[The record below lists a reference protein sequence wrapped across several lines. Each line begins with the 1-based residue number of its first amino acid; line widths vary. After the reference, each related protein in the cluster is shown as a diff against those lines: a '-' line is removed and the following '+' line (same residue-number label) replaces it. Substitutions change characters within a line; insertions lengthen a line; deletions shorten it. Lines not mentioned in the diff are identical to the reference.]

1 MSRLGSSRGA
11 AASFGVQQLRDKVD
25 ALLSSAG
32 HQTSQQKTEYL
43 TTYISKWSMGRQ
55 RMTHQQFIGA
65 LQSLHLPLA
74 GAGEVFSALD
84 KDGNGSIDIREFC
97 DAVLV
102 PGSLPPA
109 RSAMR
114 AAGSAVLGSA
124 SNTVAGG
131 LPGVGGPADTERYE
145 RTGTMMPAA
154 PAERGYTPRHV
165 PSMQKVGSGSQN
177 GSRTGSRMA
186 SATRNP
192 AMSGAAEQGVG
203 GRDTM
208 PMSRPPRARPPM
220 SKTSMMEVDLSDM
233 LVDRFRAIVLHRGG
247 AHGIHTLART
257 FRIMD
262 DDRNRRI
269 SLDELHYGLQ
279 DYGIHMEV
287 KDLQLLLAAIDRDNT
302 GSLSFD
308 EFLVAIR
315 GVISPRRQALI
326 NMAFD
331 ILDASGDGVVRVDD
345 IAANFSARGDPDVLT
360 GRHPEDQALERFLN
374 QFDGVNRDGTV
385 TRNEFMEYYKNV
397 SASIDDD
404 DYFELMIR
412 NAWHISGGS
421 GQYQNTANTRLLV
434 TLVDGT
440 QKVVS
445 LEHDLG
451 LDVRNAAAVKAQLK
465 AQGITNV
472 SGYSIGSAA

>member
-1 MSRLGSSRGA
+1 MSRLGSSRGTA
-11 AASFGVQQLRDKVD
+11 GSLGVQQLRDKIEL
-25 ALLSSAG
+25 LLSSAG

-84 KDGNGSIDIREFC
+84 KDGNGTIDIREFC
-97 DAVLV
+97 DALVLNS
-102 PGSLPPA
+102 PLPNA

-114 AAGSAVLGSA
+114 AAGSAVLGSS
-124 SNTVAGG
+124 SNVAAGG
-131 LPGVGGPADTERYE
+131 LPGVGGQPESERYE
-145 RTGTMMPAA
+145 RTGNMMPAP
-154 PAERGYTPRHV
+154 PAERGYTPRAV
-165 PSMQKVGSGSQN
+165 PTMQRVGSGSQN
-177 GSRTGSRMA
+177 GSRNGSRKA
-186 SATRNP
+186 SATRSP
-192 AMSGAAEQGVG
+192 MMSGSLEQQGVS
-203 GRDTM
+203 GRETT
-208 PMSRPPRARPPM
+208 PMGKPPRARPPVNRDP
-220 SKTSMMEVDLSDM
+220 MMEVDLSDM
-233 LVDRFRAIVLHRGG
+233 LVDRFRQIVLHRGG

-257 FRIMD
+257 FRIID
-262 DDRNRRI
+262 DDGNRRI
-269 SLDELHYGLQ
+269 SLDELQYGLR

-315 GVISPRRQALI
+315 GVINPRRQALI
-326 NMAFD
+326 NLAFD
-331 ILDASGDGVVRVDD
+331 ILDATGDGFVRVDD
-345 IAANFSARGDPDVLT
+345 IAANFSAKGHPDVLS
-360 GRHPEDQALERFLN
+360 GRLPEDRSLEHFLS

-385 TRNEFMEYYKNV
+385 TRGEFMEYYKNV

-412 NAWHISGGS
+412 NAWHISGGV
-421 GQYQNTANTRLLV
+421 GQYQNTANTRILV

-451 LDVRNAAAVKAQLK
+451 LDIRNAAAVKAQLK

-472 SGYSIGSAA
+472 SAYSTAM